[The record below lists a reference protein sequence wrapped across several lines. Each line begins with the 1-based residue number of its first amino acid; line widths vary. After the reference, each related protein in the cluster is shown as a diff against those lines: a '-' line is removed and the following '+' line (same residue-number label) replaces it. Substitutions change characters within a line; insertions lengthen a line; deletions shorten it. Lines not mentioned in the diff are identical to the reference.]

1 MRIETFY
8 EVFMTKGIFLSAV
21 MAVFLSVCNRIGV
34 SQSCLSKCSSQN
46 KACLA
51 INYASNSTLTN
62 SLSSSSSSS
71 SSSAT
76 KTEKEPNDTFYNAAH
91 NFNSLSVDSSSYK
104 TIFNATISSNTD
116 IDIISTSTNS
126 VSFKGISFTQNSNL
140 TSVNCELIFG
150 SSGSTLGDSNT
161 SVIPDTGF
169 KSAGKLNPTYAFP
182 YVKDLYYEIYI
193 ICKGTANSSYS
204 VTAEV
209 YDPGVSPA
217 VSVGAAVN
225 STSYANCVSS
235 EKACQ
240 KNCNSKGLF

>member
-1 MRIETFY
+1 MRMEIFY

-21 MAVFLSVCNRIGV
+21 MVLFLSVCNRIGV

-76 KTEKEPNDTFYNAAH
+76 KTETEPNDTFYNSNQNLNSFGVTTDAPKLV
-91 NFNSLSVDSSSYK
+91 FNG
-104 TIFNATISSNTD
+104 TISTAND
-116 IDIISTSTNS
+116 IDILPTGTTQSN
-126 VSFKGISFTQNSNL
+126 FKGTSFTQTGGLS
-140 TSVNCELIFG
+140 TVSCELFYG
-150 SSGSTLGDSNT
+150 KSDSVFLNNT
-161 SVIPDTGF
+161 STPDSSFT
-169 KSAGKLNPTYAFP
+169 SAGKLNPSYTFP
-182 YVKDLYYEIYI
+182 YVKDLHYTIYI

-204 VTAEV
+204 VTAEI

>member
-1 MRIETFY
+1 MNRLESILLCT
-8 EVFMTKGIFLSAV
+8 VIPFLS
-21 MAVFLSVCNRIGV
+21 FYCNRIGV

-51 INYASNSTLTN
+51 INYASNTSLTN

-76 KTEKEPNDTFYNAAH
+76 KTETEPNDTFYNSNQ
-91 NFNSLSVDSSSYK
+91 NFNAFGVGSTTTKSTFYG
-104 TIFNATISSNTD
+104 TINSSND
-116 IDIISTSTNS
+116 IDILPTGTTDANFRGTI
-126 VSFKGISFTQNSNL
+126 FTQNNNL
-140 TSVNCELIFG
+140 TSVNCELFYGG
-150 SSGSTLGDSNT
+150 SSTLDYSNT
-161 SVIPDTGF
+161 SVPDSGY
-169 KSAGKLNPTYAFP
+169 KSAGKLNPSYTFP
-182 YVKDLYYEIYI
+182 YVKDLHYTIYI

-204 VTAEV
+204 ITAEN
-209 YDPGVSPA
+209 YDPSVSPA

>member
-1 MRIETFY
+1 
-8 EVFMTKGIFLSAV
+8 MTKGIFLSAV
-21 MAVFLSVCNRIGV
+21 MTLFLSVCNRIGV

-51 INYASNSTLTN
+51 INYASNSSLTN

-71 SSSAT
+71 SNSAT
-76 KTEKEPNDTFYNAAH
+76 KTETEPNDTFVTAFENGNA
-91 NFNSLSVDSSSYK
+91 FGVGSSVSKYIYEGKVSS
-104 TIFNATISSNTD
+104 ATD
-116 IDIISTSTNS
+116 IDIISSSTSS
-126 VSFKGISFTQNSNL
+126 SSFKGVSFTQSAASL
-140 TSVNCELIFG
+140 SLVNCELFYG
-150 SSGSTLGDSNT
+150 TNSMSSLDSSLPT
-161 SVIPDTGF
+161 SSYV
-169 KSAGKLNPTYAFP
+169 SAGKMNPSYIFP
-182 YVKDLYYEIYI
+182 YQKDIFYRVYI

-209 YDPGVSPA
+209 YDPSVSPA
-217 VSVGAAVN
+217 VAVGATIN